1 MNSRYEQ
8 MLVLIREQIRPAV
21 GCTEP
26 GAAAYAAAVAAQTLG
41 ETPERLTVSVSRN
54 ILKNAMGVGIPGTD
68 RVGLPIAVAL
78 GALCGDAKAGLA
90 ALHGISGE
98 DLQRAQA
105 FADNHQVQICLS
117 DT

>member
-1 MNSRYEQ
+1 MTSSRQ
-8 MLVLIREQIRPAV
+8 DQLIALIQEQIRPAV

-68 RVGLPIAVAL
+68 MVGLPIAVAL
-78 GALCGDAKAGLA
+78 GALCGDAGAGLA
-90 ALHGISGE
+90 VLHNITYE
-98 DLQRAQA
+98 DVARAQKLVDA
-105 FADNHQVQICLS
+105 QGVQVR
-117 DT
+117 